1 MRSRTGLS
9 RRASRGAA
17 TAAILLLVLL
27 AACGGSPDGTATGP
41 QRYVALGDSYTSGPG
56 IAPARGAGCLR
67 SGVNYPALV
76 AQALDVPDFEDV
88 SCGGATTTNLL
99 TVQAVSNRPEPQLD
113 AVTSE
118 TELVTIGIGLND
130 LQLSYGLLYA
140 CLTRVGTPTEGC
152 KQMIAM
158 PEAQLNQRLEAAAG
172 RVEASLDAVQ
182 EKAPEARV
190 VLVGYPRVVPDSG
203 SCPDRLPMPDAMID
217 RTRKALER
225 INNLWK
231 EAADA
236 QGADYVDMYRAS
248 ADRHICAADP
258 WVNGATDVPDE
269 AASMHPFASYHRAVA
284 KKIVA
289 LLER

>member
-1 MRSRTGLS
+1 MRSRTGLPCRAT
-9 RRASRGAA
+9 RRAAA
-17 TAAILLLVLL
+17 AAVLLLGL
-27 AACGGSPDGTATGP
+27 AACGAGPDSQASGP

-76 AQALDVPDFEDV
+76 ALALDVPDFEDV
-88 SCGGATTTNLL
+88 SCGGATTANLV
-99 TVQAVSNRPEPQLD
+99 TVQDVSNRPAPQLD

-140 CLTRVGTPTEGC
+140 CLTRVGTPTQGC
-152 KQMIAM
+152 ERMIDM
-158 PEAQLNQRLEAAAG
+158 PQAQLDQILEAAAG
-172 RVEASLDAVQ
+172 RVEAALEAVQ

-190 VLVGYPRVVPDSG
+190 ILVGYPRIVPDSG

-217 RTRKALER
+217 RTRQALER
-225 INNLWK
+225 INDLWK
-231 EAADA
+231 KAADA
-236 QGADYVDMYRAS
+236 EGADYVDMYRAS
-248 ADRHICAADP
+248 GDRDICAADP

-289 LLER
+289 LLEK

>member
-1 MRSRTGLS
+1 MRSRTGLPCRAI
-9 RRASRGAA
+9 RRAAA
-17 TAAILLLVLL
+17 AAVLLGL
-27 AACGGSPDGTATGP
+27 AACGAGPDSQASGP

-76 AQALDVPDFEDV
+76 ALALDVPDFEDV
-88 SCGGATTTNLL
+88 SCGGATTANLV
-99 TVQAVSNRPEPQLD
+99 TVQDVSNRPAPQLD

-140 CLTRVGTPTEGC
+140 CLTRVGTPTQGC
-152 KQMIAM
+152 GRMIDM
-158 PEAQLNQRLEAAAG
+158 PQAQLDQILEAAAG
-172 RVEASLDAVQ
+172 RVEAALEAVQ

-190 VLVGYPRVVPDSG
+190 ILVGYPRIVPDSG

-217 RTRKALER
+217 RTRQALER
-225 INNLWK
+225 INDLWK
-231 EAADA
+231 KAADA
-236 QGADYVDMYRAS
+236 EGADYVDMYRAS
-248 ADRHICAADP
+248 GDRDICAADP

-289 LLER
+289 LLEK